1 MTTLVHT
8 DSRNYQ
14 ASTDTSIVSTGPFH
28 NEFYSYTT
36 SINAFGVT
44 TGTFSIVSGATAT
57 TCPRARV
64 LHLTGRKLYPDVN
77 AMTTFVAGSPLTS
90 KKFLVSVY
98 DPISFLTGFIDP
110 TSSTF
115 AKYDQNL
122 PNFFDLGRAG
132 SGIPWSGGGQGSE
145 IVLSDA
151 GVSQGLTNTNSF
163 YAGYATVGQVIT
175 NSAGTIRVISNIV
188 RQTSKIIVTLVG
200 ETTGNI
206 SSTQLGN
213 FQVWVT
219 GIGDAVVTPNNLATY
234 GGPNPYVAIPGT
246 LQFTIN
252 FSNTIP
258 GNLNQRANFL
268 IIN

>member
-14 ASTDTSIVSTGPFH
+14 ASTDTSLVSTGPFN
-28 NEFYSYTT
+28 NEFYTYTT

-44 TGTFSIVSGATAT
+44 TGTFSIVTGATAS
-57 TCPRARV
+57 TCPRGRV

-132 SGIPWSGGGQGSE
+132 PGIPWSGGGQGGE
-145 IVLSDA
+145 IVLADA
-151 GVSQGLTNTNSF
+151 GLSQTLTNGNSF
-163 YAGYATVGQVIT
+163 YAGYAAVGQILT
-175 NSAGTIRVISNIV
+175 SSGGNFYIISNFV
-188 RQTSKIIVTLVG
+188 RPTSKVFITLV
-200 ETTGNI
+200 
-206 SSTQLGN
+206 S
-213 FQVWVT
+213 VT
-219 GIGDAVVTPNNLATY
+219 NVAGSAEFANHYGYVTSIGATVSTPNNPTTY
-234 GGPNPYVAIPGT
+234 GGPNPYVAIPGA
-246 LQFTIN
+246 LQFTISTTYN
-252 FSNTIP
+252 AA
-258 GNLNQRANFL
+258 QRINFL
-268 IIN
+268 IVN

>member
-14 ASTDTSIVSTGPFH
+14 ASTDTSIISTGPFN

-44 TGTFSIVSGATAT
+44 TGTFSIVTGATAS
-57 TCPRARV
+57 TCPRGRV

-145 IVLSDA
+145 IILPDA
-151 GVSQGLTNTNSF
+151 GVPPLINSGNSF
-163 YAGYATVGQVIT
+163 YAGYASVGQIYSG
-175 NSAGTIRVISNIV
+175 NGGSIIVISAIV
-188 RQTSKIIVTLVG
+188 RPTSKILVTLVG
-200 ETTGNI
+200 DTNLA
-206 SSTQLGN
+206 LGN
-213 FQVWVT
+213 YVVSVS
-219 GIGDAVVTPNNLATY
+219 GIGATVAAPNNPTTY

-246 LQFTIN
+246 LQFTITFN
-252 FSNTIP
+252 QVAVA
-258 GNLNQRANFL
+258 QRANFL